1 MDASLQVGL
10 VSIGR
15 LKRRDESKH
24 KTETKLKTE
33 TKPKTETKTK

>member
-15 LKRRDESKH
+15 QKRRDESKY
-24 KTETKLKTE
+24 KTE